1 MRILALRLGVA
12 VTLFGVLG
20 QLVFL
25 VSAPRAVAPGEFGF
39 PGYQVIFAV
48 TYVVVAYLIATR
60 RPTIVIGWS
69 LLVAAAA
76 IAVDG
81 FAHEYALHAA
91 AGTALPAAGLA
102 IWIDAWAWA
111 VNTGG
116 LLFAV
121 FRFPD
126 GRPLSPRWA
135 WIERLALVLV
145 GAGLLLS
152 ALVPGPVLS
161 SGLENPLGLSALA
174 WIPPT
179 FTNAPGIP
187 ATVLAV
193 LSLAIRFRRSR
204 EVERQQLKWL
214 VAAMVVVTAVA
225 AVMVVLQAVLR
236 DLPTAAFTVLALVT
250 PAIPVSIG
258 IAILRYRLY
267 EIDVIV
273 RRTLVYGAL
282 SVALVATYVVLVVVV
297 QAALRP
303 FTAGSELAVAGSTL
317 ATLAFAQPLR
327 RRIQHVVDRRF
338 YRSRYDAIRTVDL
351 FAGRLRDRVDI
362 DSVRTDLLGVVAEA
376 VKPAHA
382 GVWLRG
388 R

>member
-1 MRILALRLGVA
+1 MSVALRSGVA

-20 QLVFL
+20 QLAFL
-25 VSAPRAVAPGEFGF
+25 VAAPRAVAPGEFGF
-39 PGYQVIFAV
+39 PGYQVIFAIA
-48 TYVVVAYLIATR
+48 YGVVAYLIATR
-60 RPTIVIGWS
+60 RPAIVIGWS

-81 FAHEYALHAA
+81 FAHEYALHTV
-91 AGTALPAAGLA
+91 AGTRLPAAGLA
-102 IWIDAWAWA
+102 VWIDAWAWA
-111 VNTGG
+111 VNTGA

-193 LSLAIRFRRSR
+193 ASLAIRFRRSR
-204 EVERQQLKWL
+204 GVERQQLKWL
-214 VAAMVVVTAVA
+214 VAAMVVVTMVA
-225 AVMVVLQAVLR
+225 AVMVLLQAVLR
-236 DLPTAAFTVLALVT
+236 ELPTAAFTVLALVT

-267 EIDVIV
+267 EIDVLI
-273 RRTLVYGAL
+273 RRTLTYGAL
-282 SVALVATYVVLVVVV
+282 SIALIVTYAAAVVLV
-297 QAALRP
+297 QALLRP
-303 FTAGSELAVAGSTL
+303 FTSGSELAVAGSTL
-317 ATLAFAQPLR
+317 ATLALIRPFQA
-327 RRIQHVVDRRF
+327 RIQAAVDRRF
-338 YRSRYDAIRTVDL
+338 YRSRYDSARTLDV
-351 FAGRLRDRVDI
+351 FSARLRDQVDI
-362 DSVRTDLLGVVAEA
+362 DA
-376 VKPAHA
+376 VKGEMLDVVGATLRPAHA
-382 GVWLRG
+382 SVWLR
-388 R
+388 RL